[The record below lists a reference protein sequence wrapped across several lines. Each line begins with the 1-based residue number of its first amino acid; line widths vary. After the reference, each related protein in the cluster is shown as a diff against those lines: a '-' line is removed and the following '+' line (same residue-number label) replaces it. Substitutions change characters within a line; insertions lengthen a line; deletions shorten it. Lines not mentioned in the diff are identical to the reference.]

1 MIQSKLLDFWRSLHT
16 NEKRIIKIILFSFP
30 LIIVSIYLG
39 EISKKISVKRLSLVV
54 AQNNF
59 DYVYDK
65 ALNFQQYSLAQK
77 ALSEYPQKRDFIFS
91 ESKRY
96 PLIDFQLGEEAG
108 IMFVA
113 FQTESAVKYTQFFES
128 LANHPEIEIV
138 TISITPTQKSHQVKA
153 FLR

>member
-138 TISITPTQKSHQVKA
+138 TISITPTQKFHQVKA

>member
-30 LIIVSIYLG
+30 LIIVSIHLG

-59 DYVYDK
+59 EYVYDK

>member
-91 ESKRY
+91 WCMNYSSNNSIHTTTYQKGSTITSRKCCGWLRNTTFCSSY
-96 PLIDFQLGEEAG
+96 FCCVTRQKLIHCLTSG
-108 IMFVA
+108 
-113 FQTESAVKYTQFFES
+113 
-128 LANHPEIEIV
+128 
-138 TISITPTQKSHQVKA
+138 
-153 FLR
+153 

>member
-113 FQTESAVKYTQFFES
+113 FRTESAVKYTQFFES

-138 TISITPTQKSHQVKA
+138 TISITPTQKFHQVKA

>member
-1 MIQSKLLDFWRSLHT
+1 MIQSKLLESWSSLQA
-16 NEKRIIKIILFSFP
+16 NEKRVIQIILLAVP
-30 LIIVSIYLG
+30 LIIISIYFVN
-39 EISKKISVKRLSLVV
+39 ITNKISAKKLNLTV
-54 AQNNF
+54 AKNNF

-138 TISITPTQKSHQVKA
+138 TISITPTQKFHQVKA